1 MKKFFTLVLIT
12 LYFVSCATTKSAS
25 TKKSDPQTKTLPK
38 ESLSDL
44 EEAVE
49 DALSP
54 NATRLPSSSLS
65 EPNVKDSENASDD
78 KSNESS
84 SSSRNSIASPNAP
97 SQNKTNST
105 SEQNASSER
114 IASQN
119 VPSQNTTSQNASSQN
134 AQASSSAKS
143 YPESSRLSENSNN
156 NTQVQDSS
164 RTQNASPRSQTPP
177 TSQSRNNT
185 PSSSSTRNQTSS
197 TPPRQS
203 EKSNTNISRAQD
215 SSRTRTPDSSRTQ
228 NANTIIENDSIKNEP
243 ELNFSNGDVFFEEEE
258 TNEISPENIIPSRT
272 ITLDKNQYL
281 DVAYPGTGWIY
292 LGETTNEK
300 HLVFFG
306 RKLGDVDTSFT
317 LRATKSGTA
326 ILHFYKNDVLT
337 GKFIDDY
344 LEVVIRDK
352 VASSS
357 EHVKAPSYALVVPP
371 SPSSAQ
377 DESEITPLP
386 TVENA
391 TTTTASN
398 APQTSP
404 SANLQTEPK
413 TAITTQ
419 TATTN
424 EKSVT
429 KELQTNALSADDL
442 LERAKKAYN
451 DKQYENAKSLLDLFF
466 QKSTTRI
473 DEGLYLQGQV
483 LEERSSVQN
492 IKNAITSYD
501 TLLKDFPESNLWKN
515 AERRSIYLK
524 RMYIDIR

>member
-1 MKKFFTLVLIT
+1 MKKFFTLVLIA

-25 TKKSDPQTKTLPK
+25 TKKSDTQTKTLPK

-97 SQNKTNST
+97 SQNETNST

-119 VPSQNTTSQNASSQN
+119 TPSQNTTSQNA
-134 AQASSSAKS
+134 QAGSSAKS

-156 NTQVQDSS
+156 NIQVQDSS
-164 RTQNASPRSQTPP
+164 RTQNTSPRSQTPP

-185 PSSSSTRNQTSS
+185 PSSSSIRNQTSS

-203 EKSNTNISRAQD
+203 EKSNTNVSRMQD
-215 SSRTRTPDSSRTQ
+215 SSRTRGQDSSRTQ

-398 APQTSP
+398 TPQTSP

-419 TATTN
+419 TATPN
-424 EKSVT
+424 EKSAT

-492 IKNAITSYD
+492 IKNAIASYD